1 MHLTYQVRLKRGEM
15 KSKGISRRIF
25 LESAGKCLL
34 CAEGTGTILSAC
46 NGSPTENED
55 DNQNGTNPVTFTIDL
70 TDPSNAALT
79 TIGGAL
85 KFDMPGQDLPIIVI
99 RMASDEVLALSS
111 KCTHQGL
118 EVNLPANNMITCPW
132 HGSTFDI
139 NGNQTGGPAPAG
151 TSLTEFPASLAGNI
165 ITVTLS

>member
-1 MHLTYQVRLKRGEM
+1 MEKNI
-15 KSKGISRRIF
+15 ISRRAF
-25 LESAGKCLL
+25 LDSAGKCLL
-34 CAEGTGTILSAC
+34 CVAGAGTILSAY
-46 NGSPTENED
+46 NRSPTENED
-55 DNQNGTNPVTFTIDL
+55 ENQIGTDSVTFTIDL
-70 TDPSNAALT
+70 TDPANVVLT
-79 TIGGAL
+79 TVGGAL

-99 RMASDEVLALSS
+99 RMAADEILALSS

-139 NGNQTGGPAPAG
+139 NGNQTGGPASAG
-151 TSLTEFPASLAGNI
+151 TSLTEFQASLAGNI